1 WQSNRYPGCRC
12 DLPGPTYQFTW
23 RYNVWSE
30 FYPAAAEIQKYL
42 SDVARENDFYKYIKF
57 KHEVIGA
64 SWTDEEVKWTLSILD
79 HASGETIQDKVDL
92 FLEFNGP
99 VSDPR
104 INVAGIENFKGP
116 ILHPGE
122 WDAGSDLKG
131 KRVALIGYGST
142 GVQIAPYLLKDAAK
156 LYTWHR
162 NKNYIGPPHS
172 ASLAGENGVNF
183 AYNQTQK
190 ELLEDPDIYL
200 AYRKQV
206 DEVAYKGLTGLVN
219 GSQVSELGKKAAV
232 SHMQQ
237 KLKSRPDILECIL
250 PTDFEMSCRR
260 PTFDYGYLDAITSPK
275 SEFLLQSPKGFTE
288 SGLIDADGVEHEIDV
303 VVAATGYNQSF
314 IPRYPKLVNGVDM
327 REKFREWNSPPS
339 YMSMSLDGMPNYFNP
354 SLAYAPLMASYFLI
368 STPRTRYIVKV
379 IDKMQREQILSLT
392 PKRKAIEH
400 WIAHCN
406 AFVERM
412 PQGGPCVA
420 WYKSAAGGA
429 KAALWPGG
437 RTHYMRVLEN
447 PRFEDFDLTYVDES
461 DIFSYLGNGYDVE
474 YEGNPGADNE
484 WYLGPTKKIV
494 PEETLEKLRG
504 VYGTPVIPGR

>member
-1 WQSNRYPGCRC
+1 M
-12 DLPGPTYQFTW
+12 
-23 RYNVWSE
+23 V
-30 FYPAAAEIQKYL
+30 
-42 SDVARENDFYKYIKF
+42 
-57 KHEVIGA
+57 
-64 SWTDEEVKWTLSILD
+64 SIL
-79 HASGETIQDKVDL
+79 HVRVVIVS
-92 FLEFNGP
+92 NCGP
-99 VSDPR
+99 VLISN
-104 INVAGIENFKGP
+104 NV
-116 ILHPGE
+116 
-122 WDAGSDLKG
+122 D
-131 KRVALIGYGST
+131 
-142 GVQIAPYLLKDAAK
+142 
-156 LYTWHR
+156 
-162 NKNYIGPPHS
+162 
-172 ASLAGENGVNF
+172 
-183 AYNQTQK
+183 NQAQK

-219 GSQVSELGKKAAV
+219 GSQISELGKKAAI

-237 KLKSRPDILECIL
+237 KLKSRPDILERIL

-260 PTFDYGYLDAITSPK
+260 PTFDYGYLDAIISPK
-275 SEFLLQSPKGFTE
+275 SEFLLKPPKGFTE
-288 SGLIDADGVEHEIDV
+288 TGLIDADGNEHEIDV

-327 REKFREWNSPPS
+327 REKFKEWHSPPS

-379 IDKMQREQILSLT
+379 IDKMQKEQILSLT

-447 PRFEDFDLTYVDES
+447 PRFEDFDITYVDEG
-461 DIFSYLGNGYDVE
+461 DIFSFLGNGYDVD
-474 YEGNPGADNE
+474 YEGSPGADNE
-484 WYLGPTKKIV
+484 WYLGPTKKVV

-504 VYGTPVIPGR
+504 VYGTPVIPGQ